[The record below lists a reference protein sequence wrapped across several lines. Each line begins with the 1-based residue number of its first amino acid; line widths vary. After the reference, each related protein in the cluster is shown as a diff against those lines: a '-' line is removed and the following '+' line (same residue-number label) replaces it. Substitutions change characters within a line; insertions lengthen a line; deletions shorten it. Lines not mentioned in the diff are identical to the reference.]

1 MAKRKPI
8 ARSKASLEESTVSDK
23 LPVEKAFC
31 LRYGSAIIT
40 AGERKR
46 DTDTSRSACEYGT
59 ERMKRINRGF
69 LYKFRDGDGQI

>member
-40 AGERKR
+40 AGEREKEIPIHPEVR
-46 DTDTSRSACEYGT
+46 VNT
-59 ERMKRINRGF
+59 EQNG
-69 LYKFRDGDGQI
+69 